1 MPAILDCKLDRR
13 WNINLNCDCNGA
25 TVARVAAATVT
36 VKHLSKPS
44 RSRHP
49 AQCCIR
55 HLRRRVDPEQ
65 VAGSAGR
72 HRPLHGNSDG
82 ARVLREW
89 WRKTREQRDSAAARC
104 AGGIRGHHLGR
115 GGSEHR
121 CRRRAPEA
129 SQTGVARGD
138 TAGGEE
144 RGAEPHLY
152 ISRDEAW
159 HGTVA
164 CACVG
169 ATRAHAATYPR
180 MQQRRVSLHVFNK
193 PQATPHSVQAGT
205 MHVAAITSAA
215 DELPSPRRG
224 APDRT
229 ERTQPF
235 IVHLRF
241 VQMQRAHRQPCGR
254 CVSQHA
260 AQLVRSVMHT
270 LLYCQGREL
279 PRPPNILRSKFERS
293 DSATHSELEVIIV

>member
-1 MPAILDCKLDRR
+1 M
-13 WNINLNCDCNGA
+13 
-25 TVARVAAATVT
+25 
-36 VKHLSKPS
+36 
-44 RSRHP
+44 
-49 AQCCIR
+49 
-55 HLRRRVDPEQ
+55 
-65 VAGSAGR
+65 
-72 HRPLHGNSDG
+72 
-82 ARVLREW
+82 
-89 WRKTREQRDSAAARC
+89 
-104 AGGIRGHHLGR
+104 GR

-215 DELPSPRRG
+215 DEASASETRCTRPY
-224 APDRT
+224 
-229 ERTQPF
+229 
-235 IVHLRF
+235 
-241 VQMQRAHRQPCGR
+241 RAHPAVHRPSSFCTD
-254 CVSQHA
+254 A
-260 AQLVRSVMHT
+260 ACASPAVRSVCLAARGTARPISDAHST
-270 LLYCQGREL
+270 LL
-279 PRPPNILRSKFERS
+279 PRPRTAK
-293 DSATHSELEVIIV
+293 ATQHSPQQV